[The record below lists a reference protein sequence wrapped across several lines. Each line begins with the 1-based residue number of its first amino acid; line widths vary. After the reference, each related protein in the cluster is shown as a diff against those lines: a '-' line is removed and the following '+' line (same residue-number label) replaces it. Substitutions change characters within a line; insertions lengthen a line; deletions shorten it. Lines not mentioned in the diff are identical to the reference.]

1 MKITNI
7 FKCSQ
12 KEFDNSK
19 SRDLITLNCTM
30 CNMTYKRSKKN
41 ILDTFTRHNIYPK
54 YCSQKCSANFKK
66 QQATIETIC
75 CNCNKPIIKL
85 LNQSLKY
92 SKNFCSNSC
101 KGSFINKNKTK
112 GIRRSK
118 LEIYLEE
125 KLTELYPTFEIL
137 YSNKTTIGS
146 ELDIYIP
153 SLKLAFEVQGIFHY
167 EPIYGQE
174 KLEQIQKN
182 DKLKKET
189 CLSKEIDLVLID
201 ISKLKRCTVNTVTP
215 YNTQVMNTI
224 NTRLPTHGFMSSA

>member
-12 KEFDNSK
+12 EEFDNSK

-30 CNMTYKRSKKN
+30 CNMTYERSKKN

-101 KGSFINKNKTK
+101 KGSFINKNKTQ
-112 GIRRSK
+112 GTRRSK

-125 KLTELYPTFEIL
+125 KLIELYPTLEIL

-153 SLKLAFEVQGIFHY
+153 SLKLAFEIQGIFHY

-182 DKLKKET
+182 DLEKIERCNELGIQLIHIDTRDQKRFSYKSSEKYLFTVEEHLKALFT
-189 CLSKEIDLVLID
+189 LASFQD
-201 ISKLKRCTVNTVTP
+201 
-215 YNTQVMNTI
+215 
-224 NTRLPTHGFMSSA
+224 